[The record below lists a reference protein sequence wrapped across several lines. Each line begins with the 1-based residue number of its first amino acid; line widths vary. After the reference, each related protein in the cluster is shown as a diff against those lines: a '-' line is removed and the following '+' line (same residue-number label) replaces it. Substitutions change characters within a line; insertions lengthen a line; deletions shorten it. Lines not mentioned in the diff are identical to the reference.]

1 MLSKQ
6 KPKGWVDFRK
16 VKMSDSNQM
25 WTDDMSRSSFIFDAG
40 TKSESGSKSSTKV
53 LTLNSEKSPSRTS
66 RFANKFR

>member
-53 LTLNSEKSPSRTS
+53 LT
-66 RFANKFR
+66 